1 MNDRGVS
8 VVWEGAED
16 LDLFIGDSIGP
27 VDDAERCFAA
37 RYQEQGRPYILGGRQ
52 LVGDRRPDAERLRR
66 RLAVFSSRHPVRIG
80 DSEPTV
86 AERLGE
92 REIRRDP
99 ESMVLLLGA
108 INTS

>member
-1 MNDRGVS
+1 VS
-8 VVWEGAED
+8 VVREGAED
-16 LDLFIGDSIGP
+16 LGP
-27 VDDAERCFAA
+27 F
-37 RYQEQGRPYILGGRQ
+37 
-52 LVGDRRPDAERLRR
+52 
-66 RLAVFSSRHPVRIG
+66 IG